1 MGIISHFENNSDAPI
16 TELQPRLPVSEAFRN
31 LRTNLIYAKLKNGKN
46 VKTILVTSIT
56 ASAGKSTVVSNLGVV
71 LAHGKRNVILLDAD
85 LRRPKLHTLLGCQ
98 NERGLSDALEMDE
111 INLLSKLMSEELIQA
126 TRINNLSVV
135 TAGSKLIDSTEF
147 LDSDNF
153 QGVLKVLKDRFD
165 FVIIDTPPTLAV
177 ADASALA
184 PFVDGII
191 LVLKPGVTRIGL
203 ANHVIE
209 QFNGIGAN
217 ILGIVLNDID
227 PRKQN
232 NQYYYD
238 MQYDYQPIT
247 LKDEDVKK

>member
-1 MGIISHFENNSDAPI
+1 M
-16 TELQPRLPVSEAFRN
+16 
-31 LRTNLIYAKLKNGKN
+31 
-46 VKTILVTSIT
+46 
-56 ASAGKSTVVSNLGVV
+56 
-71 LAHGKRNVILLDAD
+71 
-85 LRRPKLHTLLGCQ
+85 
-98 NERGLSDALEMDE
+98 
-111 INLLSKLMSEELIQA
+111 
-126 TRINNLSVV
+126 
-135 TAGSKLIDSTEF
+135 IDSTEF

-209 QFNGIGAN
+209 QFNRIGAN

-232 NQYYYD
+232 NRYYYD